1 MKRRNTQDGWF
12 SAALTVACGYT
23 IVILVEEAGGKIPFL
38 LILLMFLVLYI
49 SFFGVITY
57 IRNRRR

>member
-12 SAALTVACGYT
+12 SAALTVAFGYT

-49 SFFGVITY
+49 SFFGVIT
-57 IRNRRR
+57 

>member
-12 SAALTVACGYT
+12 SAALTVAFGYT

-49 SFFGVITY
+49 SVFGVITY